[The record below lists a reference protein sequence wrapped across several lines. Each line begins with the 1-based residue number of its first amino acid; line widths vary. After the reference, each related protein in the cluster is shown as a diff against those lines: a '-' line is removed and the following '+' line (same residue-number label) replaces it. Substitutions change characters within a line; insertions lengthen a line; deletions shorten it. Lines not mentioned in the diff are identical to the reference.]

1 MDALRRS
8 LEAEKD
14 AAALAL
20 AKAEAISA
28 CAVKARDEQWEQRL
42 AADHQDRDAIS
53 ASLSEALAERD
64 ALKASLSIAVTEGD
78 ALKASLSIA
87 VTEGDALKASLSIAV
102 TERDALKE
110 ELDDK
115 ERNWKGRTHQLEEH
129 LEEVDSRLPPRP
141 RPA

>member
-1 MDALRRS
+1 MRRS

-64 ALKASLSIAVTEGD
+64 ALKASLSIAVTE
-78 ALKASLSIA
+78 
-87 VTEGDALKASLSIAV
+87 
-102 TERDALKE
+102 RDALKE

-115 ERNWKGRTHQLEEH
+115 ERNWQGHAHQLEEH
-129 LEEVDSRLPPRP
+129 LEEVASRLPPHP